1 MRLFNNI
8 TSDAVSRSV
17 KIVTGSNGANLYVS
31 GDLGGG
37 KLTSEVL
44 MPDGETWIQTEVEE
58 FISNPGL
65 YVIESS
71 SVIIRFRLSGSSNP
85 NLTVWLMAD
94 GVENKR
100 FVARGYSDPMD
111 DDQEYEE

>member
-8 TSDAVSRSV
+8 TADAVSRSV
-17 KIVTGSNGANLYVS
+17 KIVTGSNGANLYVV

-37 KLTSEVL
+37 KLVSEVL
-44 MPDGETWIQTEVEE
+44 VPDGQTWIQTEMDEY
-58 FISNPGL
+58 ISQPGL

-71 SVIIRFRLSGSSNP
+71 SVIIRFRLIESENP
-85 NLTVWLMAD
+85 NLTVWLMSE

-111 DDQEYEE
+111 SEQEVEE